1 MPFCNKCGN
10 EYSSG
15 ETKCS
20 KCGEDFQS
28 FAVQDTKIVSVRD
41 KTRLKRFV
49 AGAIDLGIALALFAL
64 LFFSRTF
71 SSAFF
76 TRRSIALVLPLMY
89 LLLKDSIEGKSIGKM
104 LTGILVYN
112 EQERKAGGIFD
123 SIIRNWYLAIPV
135 IGPTLMAIVIGA
147 QILSGK
153 KKRLGD
159 DMADTV
165 VISDAKY
172 QRIK

>member
-1 MPFCNKCGN
+1 MPFCNNCGN
-10 EYSSG
+10 EYTGG
-15 ETKCS
+15 EMKCS
-20 KCGEDFQS
+20 KCGEVFPIYAMQS
-28 FAVQDTKIVSVRD
+28 VNKSGSKDNVRF
-41 KTRLKRFV
+41 KRFV

-71 SSAFF
+71 SIALFA
-76 TRRSIALVLPLMY
+76 RRSTALVLPLMY

-112 EQERKAGGIFD
+112 EHERKAGGVFD
-123 SIIRNWYLAIPV
+123 SIIRNWYLAIPI
-135 IGPTLMAIVIGA
+135 IGPTLMAVVIGA

-159 DMADTV
+159 DMAETI
-165 VISDAKY
+165 VISDTEY